1 MLVSSDL
8 QNTLESL
15 EEPRF
20 HPNCLIAAMSKA
32 IFRALLLGTLSVKI
46 GAMVCLSPV
55 LAQEAAVVGEALAQ
69 PAQVAPSDSQVK
81 ADGLNHHQWLRLSA
95 DGSFWGT
102 LATPAG
108 ENQIRQSGI
117 DIALIHH
124 GQVVASVTSAEDGSF
139 RFSSIKPGVY
149 SLVAQNPSTL
159 AVMSLTLLDSSAG
172 EHLPSGVQIR
182 TLTPATERVVS
193 LVRSGS
199 IPRAAG
205 MLEFDKDPVGP
216 NRTFWNSGRIAI
228 DPEGGIRGRISVPGG
243 NVDLSGTTIYL
254 THSGNEVAK
263 TRADRDGNYRFDNIP
278 PANYGFVATGPAG
291 IAALGFVA
299 VGKGGVGGE
308 SSTSISQDGEKFVRT
323 SIPQDAVPEL
333 NVELASCDCLGAPLM
348 AENLLPVEEACC
360 PLPMAGCC
368 GAAGGYGA
376 AGGGGGGIGGSFGG
390 GLLPLALIG
399 GLTAVGIT
407 ASENNKSEVIVSPVF
422 IKP

>member
-1 MLVSSDL
+1 
-8 QNTLESL
+8 
-15 EEPRF
+15 
-20 HPNCLIAAMSKA
+20 MSKS
-32 IFRALLLGTLSVKI
+32 IFRALLIGTLSVKF
-46 GAMVCLSPV
+46 GAMVCLNPV
-55 LAQEAAVVGEALAQ
+55 LAQEATAAGEVLAQ
-69 PAQVAPSDSQVK
+69 PAQVPASGAEVK
-81 ADGLNHHQWLRLSA
+81 ADGLNHHQWLRLAA

-102 LATPAG
+102 LVTPAG
-108 ENQIRQSGI
+108 DNQIRQSGI

-124 GQVVASVTSAEDGSF
+124 GNSVATVTSAEDGSF
-139 RFSSIKPGVY
+139 RFSNIKPGVY

-159 AVMSLTLLDSSAG
+159 AVMSLTLLDSSVG
-172 EHLPSGVQIR
+172 EHLPGGIQVR

-193 LVRSGS
+193 LVRTGS
-199 IPRAAG
+199 IPRAVG
-205 MLEFDKDPVGP
+205 LLEVDKDPVGP
-216 NRTFWNSGRIAI
+216 NRSFWNSGRIAI

-243 NVDLSGTTIYL
+243 NMDLSGTTIYL

-278 PANYGFVATGPAG
+278 PANYGFVASGPAG

-308 SSTSISQDGEKFVRT
+308 SSTSISEVGEKFVRT

-348 AENLLPVEEACC
+348 AENLLPIEESCC

-368 GAAGGYGA
+368 GVAGSYGGS
-376 AGGGGGGIGGSFGG
+376 GGGGGGIGGGFGG

-399 GLTAVGIT
+399 GLTAVGIAAT
-407 ASENNKSEVIVSPVF
+407 DNNKSEVIVSPVY